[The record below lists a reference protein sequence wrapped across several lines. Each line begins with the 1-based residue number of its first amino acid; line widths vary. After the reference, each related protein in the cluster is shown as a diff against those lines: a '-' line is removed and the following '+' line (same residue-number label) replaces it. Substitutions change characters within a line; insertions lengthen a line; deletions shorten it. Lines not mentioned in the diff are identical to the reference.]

1 MARINI
7 LQTILNQYVT
17 MSTTMSC
24 ARDQKTTKKRFI
36 VMRVTSMLT
45 AETEPRHQDL
55 DYDLDRDE
63 QIWRNI
69 MDTKQLGN
77 NIAKF
82 RKERGMT
89 QDNLAE
95 LLSVSPQAVSKWEN
109 DVSYPDIEMLP
120 KLANI
125 FGVSIDTL
133 FSNPVTPETEFV
145 EPEKRKDP
153 NKMLFKIRVKSQK
166 GDTVSVNIPI
176 ALLKAF
182 DFSNIVKNGNDN
194 GNDAS
199 ESDTSKTEDNSD
211 SSETNKK
218 SFQINGINLGAIDWN
233 QLLEL
238 IDHGVIG
245 KLVEVNSADGDFVE
259 IYVE

>member
-1 MARINI
+1 
-7 LQTILNQYVT
+7 
-17 MSTTMSC
+17 
-24 ARDQKTTKKRFI
+24 
-36 VMRVTSMLT
+36 
-45 AETEPRHQDL
+45 
-55 DYDLDRDE
+55 
-63 QIWRNI
+63 

-125 FGVSIDTL
+125 FGISMDTL

-145 EPEKRKDP
+145 EPENRKDP
-153 NKMLFKIRVKSQK
+153 DKMLFKIRVKSQK
-166 GDTVSVNIPI
+166 GDTVSVNLPI
-176 ALLKAF
+176 SLLKAI
-182 DFSNIVKNGNDN
+182 DFNNFVKNGKDADN
-194 GNDAS
+194 NDAENDTGENNTS
-199 ESDTSKTEDNSD
+199 ETEERKD
-211 SSETNKK
+211 SSGTRKK
-218 SFQINGINLGAIDWN
+218 NFQINGINLGAIDWN

-238 IDHGVIG
+238 IDHGVMG
-245 KLVEVNSADGDFVE
+245 KLVEVHSADGDLVE

>member
-1 MARINI
+1 MRYNGYNHRLCSLSKNNRKALHAHEGNLYADCRKLDQDTMTWTVGQNE
-7 LQTILNQYVT
+7 QT
-17 MSTTMSC
+17 
-24 ARDQKTTKKRFI
+24 
-36 VMRVTSMLT
+36 
-45 AETEPRHQDL
+45 
-55 DYDLDRDE
+55 
-63 QIWRNI
+63 WRNI

-82 RKERGMT
+82 RKKRDMT

-95 LLSVSPQAVSKWEN
+95 LLSISPQAVSKWEN

-120 KLANI
+120 KLATI
-125 FGVSIDTL
+125 FGVSMDTL

-153 NKMLFKIRVKSQK
+153 NKMLFKIRVKSHQ

-176 ALLKAF
+176 ALLKVL
-182 DFSNIVKNGNDN
+182 DFNSFVNNGNSTDDN
-194 GNDAS
+194 TAETDDG
-199 ESDTSKTEDNSD
+199 KD
-211 SSETNKK
+211 SSGDKK
-218 SFQINGINLGAIDWN
+218 NVFQINGINLGAIDWD

-238 IDHGVIG
+238 IDNGVIG
-245 KLVEVNSADGDFVE
+245 KLVEVNSADGDLVE

>member
-1 MARINI
+1 
-7 LQTILNQYVT
+7 
-17 MSTTMSC
+17 
-24 ARDQKTTKKRFI
+24 
-36 VMRVTSMLT
+36 
-45 AETEPRHQDL
+45 
-55 DYDLDRDE
+55 
-63 QIWRNI
+63 
-69 MDTKQLGN
+69 MDTKQLGS

-125 FGVSIDTL
+125 FGVSLDTL

-145 EPEKRKDP
+145 EPENRKDP
-153 NKMLFKIRVKSQK
+153 NKMLFKIRVKSHQ
-166 GDTVSVNIPI
+166 GDTVSVNLPI
-176 ALLKAF
+176 ALLKVF
-182 DFSNIVKNGNDN
+182 DFNSFVNNGNSTD
-194 GNDAS
+194 D
-199 ESDTSKTEDNSD
+199 DTAETEDSKD
-211 SSETNKK
+211 SSGNKK
-218 SFQINGINLGAIDWN
+218 NVFQINGINLGAIDWN

-238 IDHGVIG
+238 IDNGVIG
-245 KLVEVNSADGDFVE
+245 KLIEVHSADGDLVE

>member
-1 MARINI
+1 MRYNGYNHRLCSLSKNNRKALHHHKGNLYADCRK
-7 LQTILNQYVT
+7 LYQDT
-17 MSTTMSC
+17 MTWTVG
-24 ARDQKTTKKRFI
+24 QNEKT
-36 VMRVTSMLT
+36 
-45 AETEPRHQDL
+45 
-55 DYDLDRDE
+55 
-63 QIWRNI
+63 WRNI

-82 RKERGMT
+82 RKKRGMT

-120 KLANI
+120 KLATI
-125 FGVSIDTL
+125 FGVSMDTL

-153 NKMLFKIRVKSQK
+153 NKMLFKIRVKSHQ

-176 ALLKAF
+176 ALLKVL
-182 DFSNIVKNGNDN
+182 DFNSFVNNGNSTDDN
-194 GNDAS
+194 TAETDDG
-199 ESDTSKTEDNSD
+199 KD
-211 SSETNKK
+211 SSGDKK
-218 SFQINGINLGAIDWN
+218 NVFQINGINLGAIDWD

-238 IDHGVIG
+238 IDNGVIG
-245 KLVEVNSADGDFVE
+245 KLVEVNSADGDLVE